1 MTIRPEPTLL
11 IRRAQPD
18 DAAGIAAVME
28 VVAGERI
35 YSAIDRAWS
44 VDEERRYLE
53 SRSPRE
59 AIFVA
64 QDAAGTIVG
73 LQNLCL
79 WSSELPSMAHVGH
92 VGTFLL
98 PDWRRHGLGR
108 RLWTSTLAFAR
119 EGGYRKIVIY
129 VRGSNT
135 NAQAFYRHLG
145 FTECGRLARQVTID
159 GVDDDEVL
167 MELFT

>member
-1 MTIRPEPTLL
+1 VIK

-18 DAAGIAAVME
+18 DAAGIAAVMQ
-28 VVAGERI
+28 VIASERI
-35 YSAIDRAWS
+35 YSAIDRAWT
-44 VDEERRYLE
+44 VDEERRYIE

-59 AIFVA
+59 ALFVA
-64 QDAAGTIVG
+64 ETPTDGIVG

-98 PDWRRHGLGR
+98 PAWRRHGLGR
-108 RLWTSTLAFAR
+108 QLWATTLSFAR
-119 EGGYRKIVIY
+119 ETGYRKIVIY

-135 NAQAFYRHLG
+135 SAQSFYRGLG
-145 FTECGRLARQVTID
+145 FTECGRLTRQVTID
-159 GVDDDEVL
+159 GVDDDEIL
-167 MELFT
+167 MEMFV

>member
-1 MTIRPEPTLL
+1 ML
-11 IRRAQPD
+11 IRRARPE

-28 VVAGERI
+28 VIAGERI

-44 VDEERRYLE
+44 VEEERRYIE

-59 AIFVA
+59 ALFVA
-64 QDAAGTIVG
+64 VDDDHGIVG

-98 PDWRRHGLGR
+98 PAWRRHGLGH
-108 RLWTSTLAFAR
+108 RLWAATRAFAH
-119 EGGYRKIVIY
+119 EMAYRKIVIY

-135 NAQAFYRHLG
+135 SAQSFYRTLG
-145 FTECGRLARQVTID
+145 FAECGRLSRQVTID
-159 GVDDDEVL
+159 GVDDDEVV
-167 MELFT
+167 MELFI